1 MNRVNC
7 PICSAPAQLEHEM
20 PDVFLFSCDD
30 CSHRFSIIKENHEE
44 EYDKDYYL
52 NKHRNWFEN
61 PDFELYEKVALH
73 ISEASSN
80 TILDV
85 GCGNAN
91 LLRFLHAKDPNLDLT
106 GIDLS
111 SVKGFE
117 NVKIINQSFLD
128 HNWTSKYDMIASLA
142 TIEHIT
148 EIDKFVDKVYE
159 KLNSNGLFFVM
170 TMNDDSILYKTAR
183 LLRKLGFPKPFN
195 RLYDKHHVNHFSHQ
209 SLKKLLISKGF
220 KIKTIYL
227 HNVPLKSLDIE
238 HSNFLE
244 YHINKISVS
253 ILFLLGLLSGKTY
266 LQSIVAQRA

>member
-1 MNRVNC
+1 
-7 PICSAPAQLEHEM
+7 M

-183 LLRKLGFPKPFN
+183 LLRKLGFQNP
-195 RLYDKHHVNHFSHQ
+195 LTGYTTSITANHFSHQ